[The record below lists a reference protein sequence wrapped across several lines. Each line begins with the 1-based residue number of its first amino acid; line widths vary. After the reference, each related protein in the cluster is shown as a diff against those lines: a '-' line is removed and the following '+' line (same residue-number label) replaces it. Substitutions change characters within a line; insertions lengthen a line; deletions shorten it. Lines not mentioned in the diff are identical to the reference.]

1 MNLKKMIGRGDTRRN
16 VLCVNTVCVV
26 IMSNV

>member
-1 MNLKKMIGRGDTRRN
+1 MNIKKMIGRANKRGN
-16 VLCVNTVCVV
+16 VLCVNTLCVV

>member
-1 MNLKKMIGRGDTRRN
+1 MNIKKMIGRGDTRRN
-16 VLCVNTVCVV
+16 VLGVNTVCVV